1 MVHCWV
7 SRRQLCLWSQP
18 CKRAVEG
25 DAGRVNAVISHT
37 SRKLFVSQ
45 SFCRIRLQGLSI
57 TEPCGEF
64 YAGNVSSFKGKH
76 ERKCVSSSALAVK
89 SSLAGRFSIWPLWLP
104 ASFISS
110 SLTAYLSSCHALKS
124 VTPRSTMTRAG
135 CDPGLPSCGAR
146 QLLEKLHFQSLWTIC
161 WCCVQRRAGSV
172 ARPVVTGCG
181 VISSLKQSQS
191 SIPSK
196 CLQLQLVLWTFFPL
210 HIWNPMVKFILQ
222 FYSGA
227 PLNHVLV

>member
-1 MVHCWV
+1 M
-7 SRRQLCLWSQP
+7 
-18 CKRAVEG
+18 
-25 DAGRVNAVISHT
+25 
-37 SRKLFVSQ
+37 SQ

-57 TEPCGEF
+57 TEPWGEF
-64 YAGNVSSFKGKH
+64 YVGNVPSFKEKH

-110 SLTAYLSSCHALKS
+110 SLTAYLGSRRALKS

-146 QLLEKLHFQSLWTIC
+146 QLLEKLHFQSSWTIC
-161 WCCVQRRAGSV
+161 WCCVRRRAGSV
-172 ARPVVTGCG
+172 AGPVVPGCT
-181 VISSLKQSQS
+181 VVSLRQSWNS
-191 SIPSK
+191 TPSK
-196 CLQLQLVLWTFFPL
+196 HLHLPADIEISFVNFFLL
-210 HIWNPMVKFILQ
+210 HVWIPMVKLIFQ